1 MSHLR
6 LILRSYPSFVV
17 YNSKYDRPNEVNYLK
32 GDSSKA
38 QKDLG
43 WKPKLNFKDL
53 VRLMVDEDIE
63 LAKQEKVL
71 IERKLIE
78 PTWEY
83 SKV

>member
-1 MSHLR
+1 M
-6 LILRSYPSFVV
+6 
-17 YNSKYDRPNEVNYLK
+17 NYLK

-38 QKDLG
+38 QKVLG